1 MLNFV
6 FPGWLSQFHTCAAV
20 PEHQPHLC
28 LWNVRLQSTLH
39 LHRKAFKL
47 LVCLTLWQCY
57 SPFSDCSINLIQKS
71 LNFPFCVFVEMVH
84 LAFTSVAAWLF
95 LLVFPEHWHINNEPQ
110 AWWRERS
117 MPLWPLSTQ
126 YGSRCRWGNDATAWL
141 DYYNSIL
148 VSPSDPCPV
157 PVPVIPVPV
166 IDNWDRDRTGM
177 IGTCPVSGWWKMQ
190 DCTAAGFIGEFTAW
204 STYDEFKHEQ
214 FWS

>member
-1 MLNFV
+1 
-6 FPGWLSQFHTCAAV
+6 
-20 PEHQPHLC
+20 
-28 LWNVRLQSTLH
+28 
-39 LHRKAFKL
+39 
-47 LVCLTLWQCY
+47 
-57 SPFSDCSINLIQKS
+57 
-71 LNFPFCVFVEMVH
+71 MVH

-157 PVPVIPVPV
+157 PSSLSQLSTTGTGTGQGWLGQGWLGPVLSLAGGKCRIAQL
-166 IDNWDRDRTGM
+166 
-177 IGTCPVSGWWKMQ
+177 Q
-190 DCTAAGFIGEFTAW
+190 DLLGNSQHEALMMNSNTSSFEVKLGSNGSCRAYYLQAAAVQCLLWPPLSFIRAW
-204 STYDEFKHEQ
+204 TRFNTVWTLLR
-214 FWS
+214 FLLFL

>member
-1 MLNFV
+1 
-6 FPGWLSQFHTCAAV
+6 
-20 PEHQPHLC
+20 
-28 LWNVRLQSTLH
+28 
-39 LHRKAFKL
+39 
-47 LVCLTLWQCY
+47 
-57 SPFSDCSINLIQKS
+57 
-71 LNFPFCVFVEMVH
+71 MVH

-157 PVPVIPVPV
+157 PVIPVPVIPVPV
-166 IDNWDRDRTGM
+166 IDNWDRDDWDRDDWDLSCLWLVENAGLHSCRIYWGIHSMKHLWWIQTRAVLKLSWVVMVLAELITFRLQLCSVCCDHLYPSSEPELGS
-177 IGTCPVSGWWKMQ
+177 TQYELCYVSCYFFNRSQ
-190 DCTAAGFIGEFTAW
+190 E
-204 STYDEFKHEQ
+204 
-214 FWS
+214 